1 MKPKNYQKNKTKQTI
16 KFLKMIA
23 EENRFKI
30 LLFLQKEERCVCEIW
45 QYLNLSQNL
54 VSHHL
59 TILKKLKLISSRK
72 KGIKIFYKLN
82 QKNIKK
88 YLKLL
93 NKLLGF

>member
-1 MKPKNYQKNKTKQTI
+1 MKPKNYKKNKTKQTI
-16 KFLKMIA
+16 EFLKIIT

-30 LLFLQKEERCVCEIW
+30 LLFLQKEEKCVCKIW
-45 QYLNLSQNL
+45 QHLNLPQNL

-72 KGIKIFYKLN
+72 KGVKIFYRLN

-93 NKLLGF
+93 NKLLEF